1 MAHHEEPAGPVSHEE
16 LKYREHMKRA
26 ADLCK
31 IDLFLTARSEF
42 ELALKY
48 KPGDP
53 EATEKAVLCTD
64 NISRDAK
71 KVIVIA
77 PIVIAIIVLIAIFA

>member
-1 MAHHEEPAGPVSHEE
+1 MAHHEEQNEHLTHEE

-42 ELALKY
+42 ELALQY

-53 EATEKAVLCTD
+53 AATAKVEECTK
-64 NISRDAK
+64 NISRDRK
-71 KVIVIA
+71 KVLVIL
-77 PIVIAIIVLIAIFA
+77 PIVIAIIVAVILFA